1 MERSTN
7 FYQELD
13 RRPKSYCSCRTFAA
27 MLLIIG
33 VLLGLALVRIGR
45 LISMRFDRT
54 PQDLTQL
61 ETSRASLQQK
71 LTELNASRGTNLSL
85 TITEAE
91 LTALLRG
98 QVSSLKQVGLSE
110 PEAKIEPN
118 GLTLLV
124 DSEQPVKTQ
133 LTLKLR
139 PQIVEDKWQLEI
151 ISVQAGKLQL
161 PHSLTVLLQS
171 QLSEILAESF
181 ESAANAGEFTNA
193 QKLVWRSIE
202 LNQGFLRISALRQ

>member
-161 PHSLTVLLQS
+161 PHSLTALLQS